1 MRAVRF
7 GSYSMCATL
16 AGTPSL
22 STRLKSISRY
32 CRLWPPPW
40 CRVVIRPWTLRP
52 PFLGSGTSRDFSGVD
67 RVISAKSATLE
78 PRRPG
83 VVGLY
88 LRIGISHYPLAD
100 RAAEGLDTV
109 TVSQLDH
116 RPLGGLAL
124 AEPGTGALAL
134 ALPVR
139 GVHRQHTDVEDLLD
153 RDLDLGLVRVRVDEE
168 RVPVLIENAVALLRD
183 DRRDDDVARVGDRAH
198 ARPSLRSAAASA
210 AVLLCLLVRS
220 LRSLTGS
227 SAVSAGTPR
236 NSSSASLVKTTS
248 SATSTSYVLSW
259 PASIR
264 WTVGSL
270 RSETQFSSS
279 RLPSTTSTLVDPVAL
294 RSVATAAL
302 VDGLSPATK
311 LSTTCRR
318 PSRARSER
326 APRRAAAF
334 IFLGVRWL

>member
-32 CRLWPPPW
+32 CRLCPPPW

-88 LRIGISHYPLAD
+88 LRIAIDLHPLAD
-100 RAAEGLDTV
+100 RAAEGLDAV

-116 RPLGGLAL
+116 RALGRLAL
-124 AEPGTGALAL
+124 TEARTGALAL
-134 ALPVR
+134 ALTVR
-139 GVHRQHTDVEDLLD
+139 GVHRQHTHVEDLLD

-168 RVPVLIENAVALLRD
+168 RVPVLIENAVALLGDHRG
-183 DRRDDDVARVGDRAH
+183 DDDVARVGDRGH
-198 ARPSLRSAAASA
+198 APASSL
-210 AVLLCLLVRS
+210 LP
-220 LRSLTGS
+220 
-227 SAVSAGTPR
+227 TPR

-259 PASIR
+259 PAASR
-264 WTVGSL
+264 CTLGSL

-279 RLPSTTSTLVDPVAL
+279 RLPSTTSTLVDSVAL
-294 RSVATAAL
+294 RSVVTAAL
-302 VDGLSPATK
+302 VDGLSPAMK

-326 APRRAAAF
+326 APCRAAAF

>member
-88 LRIGISHYPLAD
+88 LRIGMRTIPLAD
-100 RAAEGLDTV
+100 RAAEGLDAV

-116 RPLGGLAL
+116 RALGRLAL
-124 AEPGTGALAL
+124 TEAGPGALAL
-134 ALPVR
+134 ALAVR
-139 GVHRQHTDVEDLLD
+139 GVHGQHADVEDLLD
-153 RDLDLGLVRVRVDEE
+153 RDLDLGLVRVRADEQ
-168 RVPVLIENAVALLRD
+168 RVPVLVENAVALLGNHRG
-183 DRRDDDVARVGDRAH
+183 DDDVARVGDGGH
-198 ARPSLRSAAASA
+198 APASSLR
-210 AVLLCLLVRS
+210 
-220 LRSLTGS
+220 
-227 SAVSAGTPR
+227 SAGTPR

-264 WTVGSL
+264 CTVRSL
-270 RSETQFSSS
+270 RSEIQFSWS
-279 RLPSTTSTLVDPVAL
+279 RLDSTTRTLADPVAL
-294 RSVATAAL
+294 RRVATAAL
-302 VDGLSPATK
+302 VDGVSPVTK
-311 LSTTCRR
+311 DSTTCTR
-318 PSRARSER
+318 PSRARSDS
-326 APRRAAAF
+326 APRSAATF
-334 IFLGVRWL
+334 

>member
-88 LRIGISHYPLAD
+88 LRIGMRTIPLAD
-100 RAAEGLDTV
+100 RAAEGLDAV

-116 RPLGGLAL
+116 RALGRLAL
-124 AEPGTGALAL
+124 TEAGPGALAL
-134 ALPVR
+134 ALAVR
-139 GVHRQHTDVEDLLD
+139 GVHGQHADVEDLLD
-153 RDLDLGLVRVRVDEE
+153 RDLDLGLVRVRADEE
-168 RVPVLIENAVALLRD
+168 RVPVLVENAVALLGNHRG
-183 DRRDDDVARVGDRAH
+183 DDDVARVGDRGH
-198 ARPSLRSAAASA
+198 LSSSSICDFSSPEAR
-210 AVLLCLLVRS
+210 V
-220 LRSLTGS
+220 S
-227 SAVSAGTPR
+227 SACTVAVSTSGVGRPR
-236 NSSSASLVKTTS
+236 NSSSAS
-248 SATSTSYVLSW
+248 
-259 PASIR
+259 R
-264 WTVGSL
+264 
-270 RSETQFSSS
+270 
-279 RLPSTTSTLVDPVAL
+279 
-294 RSVATAAL
+294 
-302 VDGLSPATK
+302 
-311 LSTTCRR
+311 
-318 PSRARSER
+318 
-326 APRRAAAF
+326 
-334 IFLGVRWL
+334 